1 MSTLNELIDSVQST
15 LHGYAQDQE
24 QYASLY
30 APAGATDLTLTVSA
44 ETAGEIS
51 RGLIEVDDELML
63 VQKVSQSD
71 GVVTLLPGGRGF
83 RGSVAAT
90 HSAGALVVNN
100 PKFPRVHT

>member
-1 MSTLNELIDSVQST
+1 M
-15 LHGYAQDQE
+15 
-24 QYASLY
+24 
-30 APAGATDLTLTVSA
+30 SA

-71 GVVTLLPGGRGF
+71 GIVTLLPGGRGF
-83 RGSVAAT
+83 RSVAAT
-90 HSAGALVVNN
+90 HSAGALVTNN